1 MFIKFVEN
9 NSENQNS
16 IIVEIKFRNYYL
28 QQYLLP
34 VVLEFE
40 LSFWEVSYDRYSLN
54 HQELEQILNSEREI
68 LFISI

>member
-9 NSENQNS
+9 NIENQNS
-16 IIVEIKFRNYYL
+16 IIVEIKFRNNYL

>member
-9 NSENQNS
+9 NIENQNS

-28 QQYLLP
+28 QQYLLS

-40 LSFWEVSYDRYSLN
+40 LSFWEVSYERYSLN
-54 HQELEQILNSEREI
+54 HQELELILNTEREI
-68 LFISI
+68 FYISI

>member
-9 NSENQNS
+9 NIENQNS

-28 QQYLLP
+28 QQYLLS

-40 LSFWEVSYDRYSLN
+40 LSLWEVSYDRYSLN
-54 HQELEQILNSEREI
+54 HQELELILNTEREI
-68 LFISI
+68 LYISI

>member
-9 NSENQNS
+9 NIENQNS

-28 QQYLLP
+28 QQYLLS

-40 LSFWEVSYDRYSLN
+40 LSFWEVSFGRYSLN
-54 HQELEQILNSEREI
+54 HQELELILNTEREI
-68 LFISI
+68 LYISI

>member
-9 NSENQNS
+9 NIENQNS

-28 QQYLLP
+28 QQYLLS
-34 VVLEFE
+34 VVLEFG
-40 LSFWEVSYDRYSLN
+40 LSFWEVSYERYSLN
-54 HQELEQILNSEREI
+54 HQELELILNNEREI

>member
-1 MFIKFVEN
+1 MFIKIVEN
-9 NSENQNS
+9 NIENQNS
-16 IIVEIKFRNYYL
+16 ILVEIKFRNYYL

-40 LSFWEVSYDRYSLN
+40 LSFWEVSFERYSLS
-54 HQELEQILNSEREI
+54 HQQIEQALNTEREI